1 MIALFWWLLVK
12 LVPFFGL
19 FGTATI
25 GMSRDAVLGTWRRQ
39 EKSRGLIWFR
49 FDLRRKIRFE

>member
-12 LVPFFGL
+12 LVPIFGL

-25 GMSRDAVLGTWRRQ
+25 GMSRGVDKKKA
-39 EKSRGLIWFR
+39 EA
-49 FDLRRKIRFE
+49 